1 MRLHPLG
8 SGLIS
13 GLPAGSKEFYHP
25 KRGNQA
31 KSKAPLF
38 SAGNLFLYD
47 PPWKDFETLPLTG
60 MPELSMNKKKAEIF
74 TRDGERM
81 IRTIFAWTVGLTA
94 TVILGIAAILLSLF
108 DSAGNLSHLA
118 ARLWGKIQLR
128 TTGSRV
134 TMQGLEY
141 LDPRQSYI
149 LVSNHQSFFDIFSL
163 LGYLPLQFRW
173 IAKAE
178 LFRIP
183 LLGWA
188 MSRAGYIPIER
199 GSPKKAYRSMIAAA
213 EKVRN
218 GVSVLIFPEGT
229 RSPDG
234 NLQPFKKGVFL
245 LALKSQAP
253 ILPVAIR
260 GTRDI
265 MRKNDWRTYPGHV
278 EIRIFP
284 SIETTGFSTA
294 KEDELSEKV
303 RNTLLRHLTN

>member
-1 MRLHPLG
+1 
-8 SGLIS
+8 
-13 GLPAGSKEFYHP
+13 
-25 KRGNQA
+25 
-31 KSKAPLF
+31 
-38 SAGNLFLYD
+38 
-47 PPWKDFETLPLTG
+47 
-60 MPELSMNKKKAEIF
+60 
-74 TRDGERM
+74 M
-81 IRTIFAWTVGLTA
+81 IRTIFAWTVGLT
-94 TVILGIAAILLSLF
+94 TTGITGMVAIFLSLF
-108 DSAGNLSHLA
+108 DSSGNLSHLA

-134 TMQGLEY
+134 TVQGLEY
-141 LDPRQSYI
+141 LDPRKSYI

-188 MSRAGYIPIER
+188 MSRTGYIRIER

-245 LALKSQAP
+245 IALKSQAP
-253 ILPVAIR
+253 ILPIAIR
-260 GTRDI
+260 GTRDN
-265 MRKNDWRTYPGHV
+265 MRKNDWRSYPGHV

-284 SIETTGFSTA
+284 SIETAGFSTD
-294 KEDELSEKV
+294 KEAELSEQV
-303 RNTLLRHLTN
+303 RNTLFQHLTG